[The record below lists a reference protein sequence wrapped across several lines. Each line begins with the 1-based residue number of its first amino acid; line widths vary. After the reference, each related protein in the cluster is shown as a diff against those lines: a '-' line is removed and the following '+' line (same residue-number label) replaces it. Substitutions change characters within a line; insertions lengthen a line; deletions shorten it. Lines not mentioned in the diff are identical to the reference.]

1 MQVKQ
6 ASQPANT
13 SVSHDDSQ
21 VDGPEASSIPPENPV
36 KPAIL
41 DLPTATLYSGLVMTH
56 FKSPILTLLAIGTGH

>member
-21 VDGPEASSIPPENPV
+21 VDGPEASSISPENPV

-41 DLPTATLYSGLVMTH
+41 DLPTATLYSGLVIA
-56 FKSPILTLLAIGTGH
+56 SC